1 MKSSKLLCPNVLAFS
16 VLNNLQ
22 TLKKEMECKS
32 KECRTKEC
40 KRSPL
45 EKLKQLEMSTAD
57 VSKIN
62 INVMRIIILILNL
75 ISENEINFVR
85 MGLYFEIKKC

>member
-1 MKSSKLLCPNVLAFS
+1 MKSSKLLWPNVLAFS

-45 EKLKQLEMSTAD
+45 EKLK
-57 VSKIN
+57 
-62 INVMRIIILILNL
+62 
-75 ISENEINFVR
+75 
-85 MGLYFEIKKC
+85 